1 MCLQMVVSLS
11 LAELYQKQSTGLDD
25 DANEKLN
32 EIVYYTAICLRK
44 HAGLSEDQMGYC
56 TGALLSVLSSSQVSE
71 LGANF
76 WPISRTESDKFGSR
90 LEHDERKY
98 FLQLK
103 TVNKSEW
110 EVNMHF
116 LMSNMMSLENTATT
130 RCGLVRARQAYWFSN
145 ANEHVIANRIFSN
158 TVCLLDGRLQWLVQF
173 DSRLL
178 APHFV
183 QHLIDTISANISAIL
198 TR

>member
-1 MCLQMVVSLS
+1 MVVALS
-11 LAELYQKQSTGLDD
+11 LAELYQTQPCGLDD
-25 DANEKLN
+25 DENEKLK

-56 TGALLSVLSSSQVSE
+56 TGALLSVLSSSQVCQLRE
-71 LGANF
+71 NF
-76 WPISRTESDKFGSR
+76 WPISRTESDKFSSR

-98 FLQLK
+98 FLQLNK
-103 TVNKSEW
+103 VDKSEW

-116 LMSNMMSLENTATT
+116 LMSNMMSLEEMAAT
-130 RCGLVRARQAYWFSN
+130 RSGLVRARQAYWFSN
-145 ANEHVIANRIFSN
+145 SNENVIANRIFSN
-158 TVCLLDGRLQWLVQF
+158 TVCLLDARLNWLIQF

-183 QHLIDTISANISAIL
+183 QHLADKVLTNISTIL